1 MCTSPKLDDSHDDD
15 DAADGDGDEDE
26 DEDEDGAVGDGV
38 HANSVVICT
47 KVYPSEFNLYTVYV
61 QLEKNAPQQK
71 TPRPQHNI
79 HKITY
84 KLTYKTKQTHTQK
97 HIHKTK
103 QKQYSQKY
111 SQAYPKAYT

>member
-1 MCTSPKLDDSHDDD
+1 MTILFD
-15 DAADGDGDEDE
+15 
-26 DEDEDGAVGDGV
+26 
-38 HANSVVICT
+38 IT
-47 KVYPSEFNLYTVYV
+47 K
-61 QLEKNAPQQK
+61 LEKNAPQQK

-84 KLTYKTKQTHTQK
+84 KLTYKTEQTHTQK

-111 SQAYPKAYT
+111 SKTYIQAYTETKTGAHPQTAPHKTEQQKNILPYIIVSIV